1 MIQSKR
7 RQKSIKKNFIISLIE
22 EIFRS
27 TAYGYGLSRYLA
39 GKYFYKYLG
48 ESDFEF
54 FKFVNKKQTELF
66 LDVGANDGISALTFR
81 LYNQDYKILSIEP
94 DSKHNRALNNIKR
107 KDKNFEFQNIGLGNK
122 NETKKLYIPECNG
135 VYIGQL
141 ASLIKDEAFNNV
153 PKIISQKNIS
163 SKVKIIEKNI
173 EVKTIDS
180 MNLQPEIIKIDVE
193 GFESQVLEG
202 GIETIKK
209 KKPFLM
215 IEINDVSVKKVCSI
229 LLELGYLVF
238 TYDKSTKKLNSI
250 DLNNLNLEDF
260 VINII
265 CVNKDRKSEVSSL
278 IE

>member
-81 LYNQDYKILSIEP
+81 LYNQDYKILSLEP
-94 DSKHNRALNNIKR
+94 DSKHNDALNNIKK

-122 NETKKLYIPECNG
+122 KETKKLYIPECNG

-163 SKVKIIEKNI
+163 SKVKIIEK
-173 EVKTIDS
+173 K
-180 MNLQPEIIKIDVE
+180 
-193 GFESQVLEG
+193 
-202 GIETIKK
+202 
-209 KKPFLM
+209 
-215 IEINDVSVKKVCSI
+215 
-229 LLELGYLVF
+229 Y
-238 TYDKSTKKLNSI
+238 
-250 DLNNLNLEDF
+250 
-260 VINII
+260 
-265 CVNKDRKSEVSSL
+265 
-278 IE
+278 

>member
-173 EVKTIDS
+173 EIKTIDS

-238 TYDKSTKKLNSI
+238 TYDKATKKLNSF
-250 DLNNLNLEDF
+250 DLNNLNLEEF

-265 CVNKDRKSEVSSL
+265 CVNKDRKSEVESL
-278 IE
+278 IG

>member
-7 RQKSIKKNFIISLIE
+7 RQKSIKKNFIISFIE

-81 LYNQDYKILSIEP
+81 LYNQDYKILSLEP
-94 DSKHNRALNNIKR
+94 DSKHNDALNNIKR
-107 KDKNFEFQNIGLGNK
+107 KDKNFEFQNIGLSNK

-173 EVKTIDS
+173 EIKTIDS

-215 IEINDVSVKKVCSI
+215 IEINNVSVKKVGSI

-238 TYDKSTKKLNSI
+238 TYDKSTKKLNSF
-250 DLNNLNLEDF
+250 DFNNLNLEDF

-265 CVNKDRKSEVSSL
+265 CINKDRKSEVESL
-278 IE
+278 VE

>member
-81 LYNQDYKILSIEP
+81 LYNQDYKILSLEP
-94 DSKHNRALNNIKR
+94 DSKHNDALNNIKK

-122 NETKKLYIPECNG
+122 KETKKLYIPECNG

-173 EVKTIDS
+173 EIKTIDS

-209 KKPFLM
+209 KTIF
-215 IEINDVSVKKVCSI
+215 NDR
-229 LLELGYLVF
+229 
-238 TYDKSTKKLNSI
+238 
-250 DLNNLNLEDF
+250 
-260 VINII
+260 
-265 CVNKDRKSEVSSL
+265 NK
-278 IE
+278 

>member
-94 DSKHNRALNNIKR
+94 DAKHNRALNNIKR

-215 IEINDVSVKKVCSI
+215 IEINDVSVKKVSSI
-229 LLELGYLVF
+229 LSELDYLVF

-265 CVNKDRKSEVSSL
+265 CINKDRKSEVSSL

>member
-7 RQKSIKKNFIISLIE
+7 RQKSIKKNFIISFIE

-81 LYNQDYKILSIEP
+81 LYNQDYKILSLEP
-94 DSKHNRALNNIKR
+94 DSKHNDALNNIKR

-173 EVKTIDS
+173 EIKTIDS

-209 KKPFLM
+209 KKPFLI
-215 IEINDVSVKKVCSI
+215 IEINNVSVKKVGSI

-238 TYDKSTKKLNSI
+238 TYDKSTKKLNSF
-250 DLNNLNLEDF
+250 DFNNLNLEDF

-265 CVNKDRKSEVSSL
+265 CINKDRKSEVESL
-278 IE
+278 VE

>member
-81 LYNQDYKILSIEP
+81 LYNQDYKILSLEP
-94 DSKHNRALNNIKR
+94 DSKHNDALNNIKK

-122 NETKKLYIPECNG
+122 KETKKLYIPECNG

-173 EVKTIDS
+173 EIKTIDS
-180 MNLQPEIIKIDVE
+180 MNLQPEIIKIEVE
-193 GFESQVLEG
+193 GFKSQVLEG

-215 IEINDVSVKKVCSI
+215 IEINEVSVKKVGSI

-238 TYDKSTKKLNSI
+238 TYDKSTKKLNSF
-250 DLNNLNLEDF
+250 DLNSLNLEDF

-265 CVNKDRKSEVSSL
+265 CINKDRKSEVESL
-278 IE
+278 VE